1 MAKAY
6 VLITTDPAAMNRVAE
21 RLRALPTVQEA
32 HEVMGP
38 YDIVAEVEVA
48 NIDAMGELL
57 RERIRTI
64 DGVRSTLT
72 CVTIS

>member
-6 VLITTDPAAMNRVAE
+6 VLITTDPAAMNRVADH
-21 RLRALPTVQEA
+21 LRTLPSVQEA

-48 NIDAMGELL
+48 NIDDMGELL

>member
-6 VLITTDPAAMNRVAE
+6 VLITTDPAAMNRVAAQ
-21 RLRALPTVQEA
+21 LRAIPTVQEA

-38 YDIVAEVEVA
+38 YDIVAEVEVS
-48 NIDAMGELL
+48 NIDDIGELL

-64 DGVRSTLT
+64 EGVRSTLT